1 MGTEVSALSVAEGA
15 LNSAFRAQGLELI
28 HADASLVLV
37 NKPSGLLAVPG
48 RDACRKDCVARRVES
63 IVPDALV
70 VHRLDMET
78 SGLMVLARGK
88 AAHRTLSMAFQNRAV
103 SKRYIAIVDGLLEP
117 SCGEIDFPLIADW
130 PNRPRQMID
139 FDRGKPSL
147 TRYRVLAGNP
157 VSSRV
162 ELMPV
167 TGRSHQLRVH
177 LQALGHPILGDA
189 LYAPE
194 ETQAKAERL
203 LLHAELLA
211 FHHPVDGRLLSF
223 FSPSP
228 F

>member
-1 MGTEVSALSVAEGA
+1 MVSVLPVAEDS
-15 LNSAFRAQGLELI
+15 LNAAFRAQGLELI
-28 HADASLVLV
+28 HADAALVLV

-63 IVPDALV
+63 IIPDALI

-88 AAHRTLSMAFQNRAV
+88 AAHRTLSMAFQNRV
-103 SKRYIAIVDGLLEP
+103 VRKRYIAIVDGMPEP
-117 SCGEIDFPLIADW
+117 PCGEIHLPLIADW
-130 PNRPRQMID
+130 PNRPRQMVD
-139 FDRGKPSL
+139 FNRGKPSL
-147 TRYRVLAGNP
+147 TRYRVLEGNP
-157 VSSRV
+157 ASSRV
-162 ELMPV
+162 ELLPV
-167 TGRSHQLRVH
+167 TGRSHQLRLH
-177 LQALGHPILGDA
+177 MKALGHPILGDT

-211 FHHPVDGRLLSF
+211 FPHPVDGQFLSF
-223 FSPSP
+223 SSPSP